1 MRIDSRISPRRNPG
15 RRQIIE
21 IATDLRL
28 CRDPVL
34 AHRSPTLFVP
44 LFRIEE
50 EELVLLDRSAYGEAV
65 IVAAQEVLFSAKS
78 GIDAAKFLLAEE
90 KVCGIELI
98 VAAEIV
104 GVAVKRVPARFGD
117 EVDLCAAGAA
127 ILRAVAVA
135 QDFIYLDRVHRG
147 IDKNGALRAQVIIV
161 TPVHLP
167 LVGIGRRAAEG
178 DVNPRQQAL
187 VLIV

>member
-34 AHRSPTLFVP
+34 THRSAALFVP

-65 IVAAQEVLFSAKS
+65 IVAAQEVLLSANS
-78 GIDAAKFLLAEE
+78 LIDAALFLLAEK

-98 VAAEIV
+98 VATEIV
-104 GVAVKRVPARFGD
+104 DIAV
-117 EVDLCAAGAA
+117 
-127 ILRAVAVA
+127 
-135 QDFIYLDRVHRG
+135 
-147 IDKNGALRAQVIIV
+147 
-161 TPVHLP
+161 
-167 LVGIGRRAAEG
+167 
-178 DVNPRQQAL
+178 
-187 VLIV
+187 